1 MRKSAS
7 KWKNSRN
14 SGDFVRAPTISKLPA
29 RIQANLK
36 VILTSAYSW
45 DWVQDSVGNQQPW
58 FYIRKPY
65 HFSELSGLIQDVV
78 RAT

>member
-1 MRKSAS
+1 M
-7 KWKNSRN
+7 
-14 SGDFVRAPTISKLPA
+14 SGAEVLGELR
-29 RIQANLK
+29 RIQPELK